1 MNVLYK
7 CEHYLHIIKVYNGIK
22 HGAIF
27 YKIVFLLTVEK
38 SLRQKYKRLFG
49 TQERE
54 IYGEM
59 AQITCSV
66 NRTLKD

>member
-27 YKIVFLLTVEK
+27 HKIVFFLTVEK

-49 TQERE
+49 TQECE